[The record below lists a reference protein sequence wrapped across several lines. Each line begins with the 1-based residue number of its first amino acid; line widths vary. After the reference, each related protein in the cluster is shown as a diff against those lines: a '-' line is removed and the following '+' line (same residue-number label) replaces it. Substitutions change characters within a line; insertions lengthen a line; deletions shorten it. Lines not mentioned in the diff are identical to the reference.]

1 MTAEQALKAFP
12 NLPPE
17 AVLRLPAVAALCG
30 ISKATVWRWS
40 KAGTLPAPVKRGG
53 VTGWQVGEL
62 RAALAREECEA

>member
-40 KAGTLPAPVKRGG
+40 KAGTLPAPVKRGNI
-53 VTGWQVGEL
+53 TGWRVGEL
-62 RAALAREECEA
+62 RDALARKA